1 MDIEME
7 AALREI
13 TKSGMYTIS
22 AGVYIPALRAAL
34 AEKFGA
40 KVWVVNHGQDFGLMG
55 GNAPAMNC
63 VTVKIGRDKLHRDD
77 WVPEWR
83 RR

>member
-1 MDIEME
+1 MDNLIQSVMQS
-7 AALREI
+7 I

-22 AGVYIPALRAAL
+22 ADVYIPALRAAL

-55 GNAPAMNC
+55 GNAPTMNC

-83 RR
+83 R

>member
-1 MDIEME
+1 MDNLIQSVMQS
-7 AALREI
+7 I

-22 AGVYIPALRAAL
+22 ADVYIPDLRAAL
-34 AEKFGA
+34 AAKFNA

-55 GNAPAMNC
+55 GNAPAQNC

-83 RR
+83 R